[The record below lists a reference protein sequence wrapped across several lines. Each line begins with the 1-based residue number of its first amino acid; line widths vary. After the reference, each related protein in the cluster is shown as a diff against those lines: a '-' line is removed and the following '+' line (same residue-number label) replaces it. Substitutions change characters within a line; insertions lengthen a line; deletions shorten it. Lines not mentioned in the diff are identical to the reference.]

1 MAQYSEL
8 GLRALIQ
15 TGYYTQIKEQK
26 LYCDLRGEL
35 YRMANK
41 KKFLV
46 SIVQEGKF
54 FVARCPE
61 LGVTSQGESLVE
73 AQKNL
78 KEAIELYIESF
89 GLEELPDMSVAPYWT
104 TVEVEA

>member
-1 MAQYSEL
+1 ME
-8 GLRALIQ
+8 
-15 TGYYTQIKEQK
+15 
-26 LYCDLRGEL
+26 
-35 YRMANK
+35 NK
-41 KKFLV
+41 KVFLV

-61 LGVTSQGESLVE
+61 LDVTSQGESLAE

-89 GLEELPDMSVAPYWT
+89 GLEELPRVSVSPFWT
-104 TVEVEA
+104 TVEVKAKVANA